1 MKATVAPFETGVKCL
16 RIVCTNGTTIRL
28 TRYPF
33 DLTMSNA
40 VVYEA
45 ADGYDF
51 SAVISETSFAA
62 SAFDLEGFVGV
73 SGITR
78 DAIASGLFDGASCYL
93 FATDFLNPVEDYE
106 SLGKSTLGKTT
117 LEDDRYKIEE
127 MGLVDKLGQTVGW
140 SHTAQCPLVFG
151 GTEHGGCK
159 VNLAA
164 ITVTGA
170 VTSVTSDL
178 VFTDSSRTEDAD
190 HFGWGAVEF
199 TSGPNA
205 GLAPIKVRDF
215 ASGGQF
221 TLYEAPYYPLTADVT
236 YEAVPG
242 CRKRLV
248 DCQRHNNVAR
258 FGGDLYV
265 PLGSKYRSIGG
276 QN

>member
-1 MKATVAPFETGVKCL
+1 MKSTVAPYATAVACL

-28 TRYPF
+28 TRYPY
-33 DLTMSNA
+33 DIKMSNA
-40 VVYEA
+40 TVYES

-51 SAVISETSFAA
+51 SSLISETSFAA

-78 DAIASGLFDGASCYL
+78 DGIASGLFDGAECFL
-93 FATDFLNPVEDYE
+93 FTTDFLNPVEDYE
-106 SLGKSTLGKTT
+106 PLGKSTLGKTT

-140 SHTAQCPLVFG
+140 SHTAQCPNEFG
-151 GTEHGGCK
+151 GQEHGGCG

-164 ITVTGA
+164 ITVTGT
-170 VTSVTSDL
+170 VTSVTSPL
-178 VFTDSSRTEDAD
+178 VFSDSGRSEAAD
-190 HFGWGAVEF
+190 HFGWGTVEF

-205 GLAPIKVRDF
+205 GLLPIKVRDF
-215 ASGGQF
+215 SAGQF
-221 TLYEAPYYPLTADVT
+221 TMYDPPYYPITAGVT
-236 YEAVPG
+236 YSAVPG

-248 DCQRHNNVAR
+248 DCQNHNNVPR

-265 PLGSKYRSIGG
+265 PLGSTYRAIGG
-276 QN
+276 QT